1 MEERDNESKKETKG
15 EQDTKNGGIE
25 LDTTTKYRGLYGRRR
40 GPVLPGF
47 EKRWG
52 DEGDRSKSR
61 FRWPVRI
68 NSKVKWEAPD
78 GHEERSRNEMR

>member
-25 LDTTTKYRGLYGRRR
+25 LDTTTKYRGLCGRRR

-47 EKRWG
+47 EKRRG
-52 DEGDRSKSR
+52 GR
-61 FRWPVRI
+61 
-68 NSKVKWEAPD
+68 
-78 GHEERSRNEMR
+78 EMRATGRKAGFGGLFV